1 MKLLTPIVSSR
12 PKTCAAAL
20 GCASF
25 LASLAFFAGDRLY
38 TGANAAAAP
47 AEAPVT
53 AIPVAAVPGL
63 PLGASGAICISPTFL
78 QLAQTEVS
86 PMVRQA
92 SPDPAAAFDTAEPP
106 LWSNLGTISY
116 KISTANPEAQKYF
129 DQGLRLAYGFN
140 HAEARRAFR
149 KAQTLDPDCAM
160 CFWGEAMVL
169 GPHVNMGMMDEAVPP
184 AWAALTKA
192 KALASRAAPNE
203 QALIE
208 ALSHRYA
215 EAPTK
220 DRAPLDK
227 AYADA
232 MGRAAKQFPDDIEIA
247 TLYAEAVMDL
257 SPWNYWKPGGVEPLP
272 QSVDIVPTLERV
284 LAKDPNHAGAILLY
298 IHAVEASDRPERAE
312 PYADRLVGQMPGA
325 GHMVHMPSHIF
336 YRVGR
341 YKDALKANID
351 AVASDETYLKET
363 GAPPAVYRL
372 GYYPHNVHFVL
383 ATGQMSGDGPTVIG
397 AAEKLQGLIPDAA
410 AKVVAFVQP
419 IRQAPYF
426 AHAQF
431 STPEVIMAL
440 PAPDAELPFVKAAW
454 HYARGVAFVKQGNAA
469 AAKTEIDAIAAI
481 EKSTDFSLLAAGGI
495 PANDVLKIAE
505 HVIQGRIAPAQ
516 GDANAAVT
524 EFEKAATL
532 QDSMSYYEPPFW
544 YYPVRQSLAAALVQA
559 KRYDAA
565 AEQFRH
571 SLTRAP
577 NNAWSYYGL
586 VELHKARGDAI
597 AMSRAEELLNQSWV
611 GDRTL
616 LQLSNL

>member
-1 MKLLTPIVSSR
+1 MNTRKFVSSR
-12 PKTCAAAL
+12 PKASAAL
-20 GCASF
+20 IGCAG
-25 LASLAFFAGDRLY
+25 LIASLAFIAGDRIY
-38 TGANAAAAP
+38 TGVSP
-47 AEAPVT
+47 A
-53 AIPVAAVPGL
+53 VAATEPVL
-63 PLGASGAICISPTFL
+63 PAGAICHSPSFTARAL

-86 PMVRQA
+86 PIARQA
-92 SPDPAAAFDTAEPP
+92 APAPTTDFDSAEPP
-106 LWSNLGTISY
+106 LWSTLGSITY
-116 KISTANPEAQKYF
+116 KISTANAEAQKYF

-149 KAQTLDPDCAM
+149 TAQKRDPDCAM
-160 CFWGEAMVL
+160 CFWGEALVL
-169 GPHVNMGMMDEAVPP
+169 GPHVNMGMMDDAVPP

-192 KALASRAAPNE
+192 KALAPKAAPNE

-215 EAPTK
+215 SAPRK
-220 DRAPLDK
+220 DRSPLDR

-232 MGRAAKQFPDDIEIA
+232 MAKVSQQFPDDLNIA

-257 SPWNYWKPGGVEPLP
+257 SPWDYWKPGGAEPNP
-272 QSVDIVPTLERV
+272 QSVAIVPTLERV
-284 LAKDPNHAGAILLY
+284 LAKDPNHAGAIHLY

-325 GHMVHMPSHIF
+325 GHVVHMPSHIY

-341 YKDALKANID
+341 YKDALKTNIEAA
-351 AVASDETYLKET
+351 AVDEAYLKET
-363 GAPPAVYRL
+363 GAPPGVYRL
-372 GYYPHNVHFVL
+372 GYYPHNVHFLL
-383 ATGQMSGDGPTVIG
+383 ATGQMSGDGPTVIS
-397 AAEKLQGLIPDAA
+397 AAEKLQDLIPEEA
-410 AKVVAFVQP
+410 AKAVPFVQP
-419 IRQAPYF
+419 IKQAPFY

-431 STPEVIMAL
+431 STPEVILAL
-440 PAPDAELPFVKAAW
+440 QAPDEGLPYVKAAW

-469 AAKTEIDAIAAI
+469 AAQGEIDAISAL
-481 EKSTDFSLLAAGGI
+481 EKSPSLSMLTDVGI

-505 HVIQGRIAPAQ
+505 HVLQGRMAQ
-516 GDANAAVT
+516 AKGDANAAVS

-532 QDSMSYYEPPFW
+532 QDSLNYMEPPYW

-577 NNAWSYYGL
+577 SNAWSYYGL
-586 VELHKARGDAI
+586 VELHKARGDSVAL
-597 AMSRAEELLNQSWV
+597 SKAEELLNQSWV
-611 GDRTL
+611 GDRAL

>member
-1 MKLLTPIVSSR
+1 VNTPNFVSSR
-12 PKTCAAAL
+12 PKTCAAVL
-20 GCASF
+20 GCAGV
-25 LASLAFFAGDRLY
+25 LASLVFFAGDRVY
-38 TGANAAAAP
+38 SGANAATAP
-47 AEAPVT
+47 DITAP
-53 AIPVAAVPGL
+53 
-63 PLGASGAICISPTFL
+63 GAICHSPTFTGRAL

-86 PMVRQA
+86 PIARQA
-92 SPDPAAAFDTAEPP
+92 APDPAAAFESAEPP
-106 LWSNLGTISY
+106 LWSTLGTISY
-116 KISTANPEAQKYF
+116 KISTSNPEAQKYF

-140 HAEARRAFR
+140 HAEAGRAFR
-149 KAQTLDPDCAM
+149 KAQKLDPDCAM
-160 CFWGEAMVL
+160 CFWGEALVL
-169 GPHVNMGMMDEAVPP
+169 GPHVNMGMVDDAVPP

-208 ALSHRYA
+208 ALSHRYVA
-215 EAPTK
+215 APVK

-232 MGRAAKQFPDDIEIA
+232 MGRAAQQFPNDIEIA
-247 TLYAEAVMDL
+247 TLYAESVMDI
-257 SPWNYWKPGGVEPLP
+257 SPWDYWKPGGVDPNP
-272 QSVDIVPTLERV
+272 QSVAIVPTLERV
-284 LAKDPNHAGAILLY
+284 LAKDPNHAGAIHLY

-312 PYADRLVGQMPGA
+312 PYADRLVGQMPTA
-325 GHMVHMPSHIF
+325 GHMVHMPSHIY

-341 YKDALKANID
+341 YKDALHANIE
-351 AVASDETYLKET
+351 AVAADEAYLKET
-363 GAPPAVYRL
+363 GAPPGVYRL
-372 GYYPHNVHFVL
+372 GYYPHNVHFVM
-383 ATGQMSGDGPTVIG
+383 ATGQMSGDGPTVIS

-419 IRQAPYF
+419 IRQAPYY

-431 STPEVIMAL
+431 SPPEVILAL
-440 PAPDAELPFVKAAW
+440 PAPDQELPFVKAAW
-454 HYARGVAFVKQGNAA
+454 HYARGIAFVKQGNAA
-469 AAKTEIDAIAAI
+469 GAKAEIDAIAAI
-481 EKSTDFSLLAAGGI
+481 EKSTDFSLLMASNI

-505 HVIQGRIAPAQ
+505 HIIQGRIAQAQ
-516 GDANAAVT
+516 GDANGAVS

-544 YYPVRQSLAAALVQA
+544 YYPVRQSLGAALVQA

-565 AEQFRH
+565 AEQFRR

-577 NNAWSYYGL
+577 TNAWSYYGL

-597 AMSRAEELLNQSWV
+597 AMGKAEELLEKSWV
-611 GDRTL
+611 GDRKL